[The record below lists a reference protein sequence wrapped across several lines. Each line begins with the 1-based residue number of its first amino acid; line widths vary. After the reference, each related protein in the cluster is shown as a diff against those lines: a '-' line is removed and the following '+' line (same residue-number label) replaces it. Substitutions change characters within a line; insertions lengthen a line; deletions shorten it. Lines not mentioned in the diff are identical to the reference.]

1 MYPRIKE
8 LRETTN
14 MSAKSFAAELDI
26 PYTTYYGYE
35 SGAREPG
42 HSFLM
47 QFADRFDV
55 TIDYLLGRT
64 NDPHETY
71 AKKKTP
77 EPAAT
82 DSRAEEGWL
91 TNLLIE
97 RGYIKPGEDISD
109 RDAEFLIHIA
119 GLIDAWFDK

>member
-1 MYPRIKE
+1 MQ
-8 LRETTN
+8 
-14 MSAKSFAAELDI
+14 I

-42 HSFLM
+42 HTFLM
-47 QFADRFDV
+47 QFADHFGV

-64 NDPHETY
+64 DDPQGVFGQ
-71 AKKKTP
+71 KKTP

-82 DSRAEEGWL
+82 DSRAEEEWL

-97 RGYIKPGEDISD
+97 RGYIKRGEDISD
-109 RDAEFLIHIA
+109 RDAEFLIHI
-119 GLIDAWFDK
+119 GGILDAWFDK